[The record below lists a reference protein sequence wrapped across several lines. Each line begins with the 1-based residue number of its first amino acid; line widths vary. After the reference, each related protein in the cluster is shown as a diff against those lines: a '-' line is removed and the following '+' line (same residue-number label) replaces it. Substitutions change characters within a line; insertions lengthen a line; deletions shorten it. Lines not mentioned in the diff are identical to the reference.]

1 MFKRKL
7 NQISSTAS
15 KRNIY
20 AALGVVLITGIVG
33 YALTMTLAAGQTASI
48 EAEQN
53 VAGGATVADDVTASG
68 GKALQ
73 YAAATDGGEPGGIG
87 RPLKIMPLGDSIT
100 DGYST
105 PGSYRP
111 TLWQLLVEQDGLE
124 IDFVGSLQNG
134 PGSLPDKDH
143 EGHSGWKIDQLE
155 GNIAGWLN
163 TYEPDVI
170 LLHIGTNDLIQ
181 GASGSQAAQRLD
193 TLVSTIF
200 ASKPDVTLLAASL
213 IPLRTDGDWN
223 QAPWQQ
229 FNDAVPGIVDKY
241 KGQGYKVQFVDM
253 AAEAGLT
260 LGSPDIP
267 DGVHPGAG
275 GYSKMAEVWYPA
287 IKTVYETF

>member
-20 AALGVVLITGIVG
+20 AALGVVLVTGIVG

-53 VAGGATVADDVTASG
+53 VTGGATVVDDATASG

-73 YAAATDGGEPGGIG
+73 YAAATDGGESDGIG
-87 RPLKIMPLGDSIT
+87 RPLKIMPLGNSIT
-100 DGYST
+100 DGYGT

-134 PGSLPDKDH
+134 PASLPDKDH

-181 GASGSQAAQRLD
+181 GVSGSQAAQRLD
-193 TLVSTIF
+193 ALVSTIF
-200 ASKPDVTLLAASL
+200 ATKPDVTLLAASL